1 MPQPTGKQPPGNR
14 GSSPRIENLITCPNC
29 EFVYDTRFLA
39 ECCRMVD
46 GEGYHCQ
53 NCDSLLIEI

>member
-1 MPQPTGKQPPGNR
+1 MAQPTGMQPPGKR
-14 GSSPRIENLITCPNC
+14 RPAPQVENLITCPKC

-46 GEGYHCQ
+46 GEGYHCA
-53 NCDSLLIEI
+53 NCDSLLIEV